1 MNWRLAAVPASMVP
15 IAVIAVQ
22 FDVSLDDVL
31 AVGAVPFAAAAL
43 VMMAKLGVQGAKF
56 TYIARHY
63 LGPIDTVWR
72 MSGVRVGSEFIKFT
86 TPMFVGAEFVVIY
99 WMHKKGVPPSKAMW
113 VAILDIV
120 TEVLAGGLL
129 SILAGVVA
137 LLAGAY
143 VVAAIILATSVSVTS
158 AWVVMFFLSS
168 KRTFQTPRAIAR
180 LAARIGGDRIAS
192 YVKEADKWMAEV
204 CTMSRENMSTRDS
217 KKVFAGGLALSTV
230 SWLFYGISF
239 MIIAAGVGYSVG
251 AFDSVMAVMGA
262 NAIGNLPI
270 TVGGSGLAEFGIVA
284 YLENHNPFAFDVSE
298 GALEWDAV
306 IAWRIATYY
315 VPIAVTWFLLMRL
328 ALGKYTKVKE
338 AAAVAGG
345 GASASSA
352 ASAGASHGGD
362 SAGGEPAGGGPG
374 PGGAS
379 DASRPMA
386 TGSLDSM
393 SLFMDEW
400 NRAETT
406 ALVLR
411 VAKSDQKMRER
422 DLRMHPDEKPTT
434 TLVED
439 VIRHIRR
446 WDDRVTEDQIR
457 AVMRERSLLPA
468 GDGDDN
474 ASSGAGNGD
483 GGGEPA
489 RAGDGDDGDA
499 SRRAAPPSTEGDSL
513 PSFLAELDR
522 KDNVETILR
531 IAKGEK
537 KRRERSAARGHPQ
550 SGSLYKDVV
559 RQLHHWRPDIP
570 DEQIRAVMRERS
582 LLPAGDAGDRD
593 TAGGD
598 GGGGGSSS
606 TSSGGGP
613 DGSGDGGSGTDGRQ

>member
-63 LGPIDTVWR
+63 LGPVDTVWR
-72 MSGVRVGSEFIKFT
+72 MAGVRVGSEFIKFT

-129 SILAGVVA
+129 SIMAGVVA

-158 AWVVMFFLSS
+158 AWMVMFFLSS

-180 LAARIGGDRIAS
+180 LAARIGGDRAAS
-192 YVKEADKWMAEV
+192 YVGEADRWMAGV
-204 CTMSRENMSTRDS
+204 CAMSRENMQTRDS
-217 KKVFAGGLALSTV
+217 RKVFAGGLALSTV

-251 AFDSVMAVMGA
+251 AFDSIMAVMGA

-284 YLENHNPFAFDVSE
+284 YLEDHNPFAFDVSE

-328 ALGKYTKVKE
+328 ALGKYAKVE
-338 AAAVAGG
+338 TAAAAAGG
-345 GASASSA
+345 GGGNSHSGSDSSG
-352 ASAGASHGGD
+352 SDSSGNGHRNSNRAGASGR
-362 SAGGEPAGGGPG
+362 AGKDGAGEEPAGGSAGNGRAGNGDDDLP
-374 PGGAS
+374 P
-379 DASRPMA
+379 PQ
-386 TGSLDSM
+386 DSM
-393 SLFMDEW
+393 SLRLDEW
-400 NRAETT
+400 
-406 ALVLR
+406 
-411 VAKSDQKMRER
+411 
-422 DLRMHPDEKPTT
+422 
-434 TLVED
+434 
-439 VIRHIRR
+439 
-446 WDDRVTEDQIR
+446 
-457 AVMRERSLLPA
+457 
-468 GDGDDN
+468 
-474 ASSGAGNGD
+474 
-483 GGGEPA
+483 
-489 RAGDGDDGDA
+489 
-499 SRRAAPPSTEGDSL
+499 
-513 PSFLAELDR
+513 DR
-522 KDNVETILR
+522 KANIETILR
-531 IAKGEK
+531 IAKSEQLRR
-537 KRRERSAARGHPQ
+537 KRSGTT

-559 RQLHHWRPDIP
+559 RQLRHWRPDIP
-570 DEQIRAVMRERS
+570 EEQIRKVMRDAS
-582 LLPAGDAGDRD
+582 LLSGDDDADD
-593 TAGGD
+593 ADGGD
-598 GGGGGSSS
+598 GREGSSSSGGGGGSSS
-606 TSSGGGP
+606 SSA
-613 DGSGDGGSGTDGRQ
+613 GSGEGPGGIGDGNGGADGRRQ